1 MCSGDGALKAAPLRW
16 LESMDSNGL
25 MLSGRDGIVSLRDA
39 YRAHGGNCLH
49 CIHPEAHVVWRQSQV
64 AKLSAVQSRDSY
76 IAITFAQPL
85 RGSAKNQP

>member
-1 MCSGDGALKAAPLRW
+1 MGEMLLVCSGDGALKAAPLRW

-25 MLSGRDGIVSLRDA
+25 MLSARDGIVSLRDA
-39 YRAHGGNCLH
+39 SQAHGGNCLH
-49 CIHPEAHVVWRQSQV
+49 CIHPRAHVVWRQSQV

-85 RGSAKNQP
+85 